1 VEASWTI
8 KQGAARVM
16 DGVRIRLRQ
25 SETVVSSARQK
36 PHHPNQANPTNPFFA
51 SIQHKLNM
59 MVASLIYLLRGTTP
73 VSGGRIMPLTKMAF
87 VNTHYSSRYRSS
99 SSSACTARKLPIL
112 GVSSPPISSR
122 SSTKQQT
129 IEADAVIEPF
139 MINLLTLPLPELE
152 TLLVS
157 WGYPAYRGKQIQ
169 NHIFNKG
176 ITNINDMVDLPKQ
189 LRILLTE
196 RTTIGSLHLEVEQI
210 STDGTIKRAYKL
222 YDGQMIESVL
232 MPYDDGRHTAC
243 ISSQAGCAMG
253 CVFCATGQMGFA
265 RQLTSDEIYE
275 QVARFAMEL
284 RSTNERLSNVV
295 MMGMGEPLANYRNVI
310 SAIRRMNTELG
321 IGARKIT
328 VSTVGVVPN
337 IKKLMNEDVQVRLAL
352 SLHCATDEERT
363 ALLPANRRYGG
374 LDELMSTIREYIT
387 VKKSRVTFEWALIEG
402 KNDSKDVARTLGRLL
417 QRHGIRPDMAHV
429 NLIPLNPTGGF
440 AGGPSQR
447 NNVQNF
453 VNVLDKEFGITATPR
468 MRRGIDIDAGC
479 GQLKASVKKKEDLQQ
494 KVMKIPESGS
504 LPIIGVYEDDE
515 EEMMK
520 SDGTLHVDNE
530 RHHVG
535 VEVLELRHGSLVEF
549 KIDDEYI
556 NLDDEEAEDFVDPA
570 FEDEFEL
577 AEAERLIALVKGVT
591 PHQEV
596 SPSILLST
604 DTLPHV
610 EHKVKSTTITD
621 EDAIRTAKR
630 RRKKLLKQLDS
641 IQTLK
646 DMEASG
652 KVLNQEQL
660 DKISKEKE
668 WTIELESVEHN
679 LM

>member
-1 VEASWTI
+1 
-8 KQGAARVM
+8 
-16 DGVRIRLRQ
+16 
-25 SETVVSSARQK
+25 
-36 PHHPNQANPTNPFFA
+36 
-51 SIQHKLNM
+51 
-59 MVASLIYLLRGTTP
+59 MVAIAIMVAIYLLRGTTP
-73 VSGGRIMPLTKMAF
+73 VRGGGRIISYRLGSSSRMAF
-87 VNTHYSSRYRSS
+87 VNTHSSRYGSS
-99 SSSACTARKLPIL
+99 SSSACTARILPTL
-112 GVSSPPISSR
+112 RGVSSPPIISSR
-122 SSTKQQT
+122 SSTKQT
-129 IEADAVIEPF
+129 IEADAISIIPAIREIEPF

-152 TLLVS
+152 TLLIS

-176 ITNINDMVDLPKQ
+176 VTNVDEMGDLPKQ
-189 LRILLTE
+189 LRILLAE
-196 RTTIGSLHLEVEQI
+196 RTTVGSLHLEVEQI
-210 STDGTIKRAYKL
+210 SNDGTIKRAYKL
-222 YDGQMIESVL
+222 HDGQMIESVL
-232 MPYDDGRHTAC
+232 MPYEDGRRTAC

-275 QVARFAMEL
+275 QVARFATEL
-284 RSTNERLSNVV
+284 RSNDERLSNVV

-310 SAIRRMNTELG
+310 AAIRRMNTELG

-440 AGGPSQR
+440 VGGPSQR
-447 NNVQNF
+447 ANVQNF
-453 VNVLDKEFGITATPR
+453 VNVLDKEFGISATPR

-479 GQLKASVKKKEDLQQ
+479 GQLKASVKKKEDLQLIST
-494 KVMKIPESGS
+494 IPENGS

-515 EEMMK
+515 EETMR
-520 SDGTLHVDNE
+520 DGGTSHVEDDE

-535 VEVLELRHGSLVEF
+535 VEVLDLRHGSMVEF
-549 KIDDEYI
+549 KIDDEFI
-556 NLDDEEAEDFVDPA
+556 NLDDEEVENFVDPE

-577 AEAERLIALVKGVT
+577 AEAERLIALVKGFT
-591 PHQEV
+591 LHKV
-596 SPSILLST
+596 SPSISLDT
-604 DTLPHV
+604 DTLPPIV

-646 DMEASG
+646 DMEAYG
-652 KVLNQEQL
+652 KVLNKEQL